1 MLANLLISLQMIYY
15 FASLYFYIPWGF
27 QISIHR
33 CKSKYLCHYLNLR
46 REMKIYAHKI
56 NEFLLFSKLY
66 NFIYLYNI
74 ANMHI
79 IFIYIHG
86 YLVEYIWDKVYGK
99 NYIFLTI
106 VNIIN
111 LEYLVQIR
119 FQISISPSQNV
130 VILNRLIIK

>member
-1 MLANLLISLQMIYY
+1 MNDAKLFCTLNDSIQITNTYQSVSNNMLANLLISLQMIYY

-66 NFIYLYNI
+66 NFIYLYVYNI

-86 YLVEYIWDKVYGK
+86 Y
-99 NYIFLTI
+99 FT
-106 VNIIN
+106 
-111 LEYLVQIR
+111 
-119 FQISISPSQNV
+119 
-130 VILNRLIIK
+130 